1 MNPLTEPLA
10 KILDLNTRLFINCLD
25 GIDDATAQKRIKMDT
40 NSMTFIVCHLI
51 DARYYLAGIIN
62 LKTENPFK
70 ELFEQAQSIDDFK
83 DFPRLKELKSAWLD
97 VSKKL
102 SEFFPELAT
111 DELQKESSVDFPIDD
126 NTVLGAIA
134 FLIQH
139 ESYHIGQLGFLRKY
153 LGFGAMKYK

>member
-51 DARYYLAGIIN
+51 DARYYLAEIIN

-153 LGFGAMKYK
+153 LGFESMMYE